1 MENKIPRHLE
11 TRRCLNCGKE
21 WEVLVKSETSPS
33 RKQMFC
39 AECVGNLS
47 IWERKR
53 ISMEKI
59 PELRDK
65 YLEDKRAEFLRSY
78 KKQVLHRTEVRA
90 RTKGLEFNIDEN
102 DIVIPEICPMLEVP
116 ITVGTKGDY
125 EYSPSIDR
133 MDNSKGYIKGNI
145 QIISKKANSMKN
157 SATPT
162 ELMTFCKN
170 ILRYS
175 LNNIKE
181 EDIELQDKEPVR

>member
-21 WEVLVKSETSPS
+21 WEVLVKSETSLS

-102 DIVIPEICPMLEVP
+102 DIVIPEICPILEVP

-133 MDNSKGYIKGNI
+133 IDNSKGYIKGNI

-175 LNNIKE
+175 LYNIKE

>member
-1 MENKIPRHLE
+1 MENKISRHIE
-11 TRRCLNCGKE
+11 IRKCLNCGRE
-21 WEVLVKSETSPS
+21 WEVRVKSDIPLS

-39 AECVGNLS
+39 AECANSLS
-47 IWERKR
+47 IWQRKK
-53 ISMEKI
+53 ISMGKI

-65 YLEDKRAEFLRSY
+65 YLEDKRNEFLKNY
-78 KKQVLHRTEVRA
+78 KKQILHRTEARA
-90 RTKGLEFNIDEN
+90 KVKGLEFNIDED
-102 DIVIPEICPMLEVP
+102 DIVIPEICPILEVP
-116 ITVGTKGDY
+116 IIVGTKGDY

-133 MDNSKGYIKGNI
+133 IDNSKGYIKGNV

-157 SATPT
+157 SATTT
-162 ELMTFCKN
+162 ELITFCKN